1 MRGARQSALLFAVAG
16 AVFFEAPA
24 ARSIE
29 IESDLSTHYVE
40 IRTNFQGADITVF
53 GGVFGR
59 SEPAIGQ
66 AEPIDLIVVVRGPP
80 QEIEIRRK
88 GRTGLIWANTESLS
102 ARRVPSFYSIASTK
116 PLAQIADVPSLQRY
130 EIGYEHLRIEF
141 DTGAKKLAIPPGNPP
156 AGGGTADRLEMPI
169 AEPLAVAA
177 TGADVDLGGFRQALV
192 RHLGARHTFRMDGSL
207 TFIRANL
214 FRAEIDIPATVPP
227 GQYGAEVYVVQR
239 KAIVGAEHMVFS
251 IDKKGLEGDIYGLA
265 YDNPLIY
272 GILAVL
278 IAVGAG
284 WASEFLFRRR

>member
-1 MRGARQSALLFAVAG
+1 MRKARARAGFFAVLG
-16 AVFFEAPA
+16 LPILAPA
-24 ARSIE
+24 PASPIE

-59 SEPAIGQ
+59 SEPT

-80 QEIEIRRK
+80 REVEVRRK
-88 GRTGLIWANTESLS
+88 SRAGLIWANTDSIT
-102 ARRVPSFYSIASTK
+102 ARRVPSFYSVASTR
-116 PLAQIADVPSLQRY
+116 PLAQIADAPSLQRY
-130 EIGYEHLRIEF
+130 EIGYDQLRIEF
-141 DTGAKKLAIPPGNPP
+141 DTGRKLSIAPSNPP
-156 AGGGTADRLEMPI
+156 AGSQNDHLEMPI

-192 RHLGARHTFRMDGSL
+192 RHLGARHAFRMDGSL

-227 GQYGAEVYVVQR
+227 GQYGAEVYIVQR

-272 GILAVL
+272 GILAIL

>member
-1 MRGARQSALLFAVAG
+1 MKGARARFGVI
-16 AVFFEAPA
+16 AVFSAACVALPAPA
-24 ARSIE
+24 IE

-59 SEPAIGQ
+59 AESAIGQ

-80 QEIEIRRK
+80 REVEIRRK
-88 GRTGLIWANTESLS
+88 ARTGLIWANTESLT
-102 ARRVPSFYSIASTK
+102 ARRVPSFYSIASTR
-116 PLAQIADVPSLQRY
+116 PLTQIADVPSLQRY
-130 EIGYEHLRIEF
+130 EVGYDQLRIEF
-141 DTGAKKLAIPPGNPP
+141 DTGRKLAIPPSNPP
-156 AGGGTADRLEMPI
+156 AGSQNDHLEMPI

-227 GQYGAEVYVVQR
+227 GQYGAEVYIVQR
-239 KAIVGAEHMVFS
+239 KTIVGAEHMVFS

-265 YDNPLIY
+265 YDTPLIY
-272 GILAVL
+272 GIIAVL